1 LYGSVR
7 GEALKAPLL
16 ESHRFATAV
25 VAAFER
31 NEFDVE
37 LGRDA
42 SAELKAE
49 ARISIVRT
57 RIAEMRHFIFI
68 PLSLL

>member
-16 ESHRFATAV
+16 GSQRFATAV
-25 VAAFER
+25 AAAFER
-31 NEFDVE
+31 NVVDIR
-37 LGRDA
+37 LGRLAA
-42 SAELKAE
+42 SAELVAR
-49 ARISIVRT
+49 RISVKT
-57 RIAEMRHFIFI
+57 RIAEMRHFILI

>member
-25 VAAFER
+25 AAAFER
-31 NEFDVE
+31 NELDVE

-42 SAELKAE
+42 CAELKLE
-49 ARISIVRT
+49 ARTISIVRA
-57 RIAEMRHFIFI
+57 RIPINFIRLT
-68 PLSLL
+68 P

>member
-16 ESHRFATAV
+16 GSHRFATAV
-25 VAAFER
+25 RAAFER

-42 SAELKAE
+42 SAELRPE
-49 ARISIVRT
+49 ARRISIVRA
-57 RIAEMRHFIFI
+57 RIPINFIRLT
-68 PLSLL
+68 P